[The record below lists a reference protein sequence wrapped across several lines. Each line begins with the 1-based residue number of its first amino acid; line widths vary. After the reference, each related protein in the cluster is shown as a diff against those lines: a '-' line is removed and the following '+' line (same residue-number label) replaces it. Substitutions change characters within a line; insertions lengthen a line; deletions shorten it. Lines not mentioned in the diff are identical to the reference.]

1 MIAQEQGRDDASS
14 LQPVNEQASLFP
26 FPNRTSFELLDWF
39 WRDGDKKT
47 QENFGH
53 LVDIL
58 KSDKFSQEDL
68 WETSWES
75 IHRSLAADDPDSAE
89 WEDAGS
95 SGWRTT
101 PVSINVP
108 LRQVA
113 HEGPHMFNAGSVH
126 YRPLVS
132 MILDKLND
140 SHSHQFFHY
149 EPYTLHW
156 ERGDESTH
164 QQVHG
169 ELYSSKAFLEAHRQ
183 IQNLPGEAGC
193 NRPRVVIALM
203 AGSDASHLAQFGDA
217 KMWPLYMFYG
227 NESKYRRSRPTMGLC
242 EHVAYFCSVRT

>member
-132 MILDKLND
+132 MILDKLNA

-149 EPYTLHW
+149 EPYPLHW
-156 ERGDESTH
+156 NAAMNPPISRFMASYTH
-164 QQVHG
+164 QRPSLKLIDKFKIFRGRLVAIVHEWSSHSWQAQMPPISHSLGMRRCGRSTCSTATSQNIG
-169 ELYSSKAFLEAHRQ
+169 EVDQLW
-183 IQNLPGEAGC
+183 
-193 NRPRVVIALM
+193 
-203 AGSDASHLAQFGDA
+203 ASVN
-217 KMWPLYMFYG
+217 MWHT
-227 NESKYRRSRPTMGLC
+227 SAR
-242 EHVAYFCSVRT
+242 